1 MLTRTITGTIYRP
14 NGAAWPNATLTFKL
28 RARFVVDSDTVL
40 PDRVTATTDE
50 DGAFSVALAVPDTG
64 TASYEFTAP
73 VGGSAVFYLEAGAPI
88 ELAVLLA
95 SRGVSVSPDAVA
107 VEAGLRAAAD
117 AALQAQ
123 IDALIWML
131 NTAANGSGV
140 LVFAA
145 PAAAGGAIDAAK
157 LLLGVDYTTATP
169 ATGKGRADADAIRA
183 KSARVEVEGGDG

>member
-1 MLTRTITGTIYRP
+1 MSAMTGKI
-14 NGAAWPNATLTFKL
+14 
-28 RARFVVDSDTVL
+28 V
-40 PDRVTATTDE
+40 
-50 DGAFSVALAVPDTG
+50 
-64 TASYEFTAP
+64 
-73 VGGSAVFYLEAGAPI
+73 SAVQTVEGVRTCRVRLAPSRRLVQAIIRDPWGHVLSYAEGDLVHLDAQHADLGAGVYVVGKFG
-88 ELAVLLA
+88 AVGE
-95 SRGVSVSPDAVA
+95 SDKVA
-107 VEAGLRAAAD
+107 TQAQID
-117 AALQAQ
+117 ALQAQ